1 MPAFQVRSLQRD
13 KKTDRERI
21 NSIVG
26 AVDAAI
32 ASAEKEKSLLTLRV
46 ENARDLAAFATGND
60 SDEYLSREPEDT
72 KRIADYEQQ
81 LIAGYERIG
90 QLDAQ
95 IAGLKAVGEV
105 CGSRFPDHGA

>member
-60 SDEYLSREPEDT
+60 SDEYLSRGR
-72 KRIADYEQQ
+72 KIRRGL
-81 LIAGYERIG
+81 LIMSSSLSPVTRE
-90 QLDAQ
+90 LDNWT
-95 IAGLKAVGEV
+95 LKSLV
-105 CGSRFPDHGA
+105 